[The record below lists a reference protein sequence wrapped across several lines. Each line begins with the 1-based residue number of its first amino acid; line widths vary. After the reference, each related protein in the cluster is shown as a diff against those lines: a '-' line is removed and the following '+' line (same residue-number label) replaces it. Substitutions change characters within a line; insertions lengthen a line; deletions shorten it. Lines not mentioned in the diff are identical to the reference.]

1 MRIRATRNRWAVAA
15 LAFVV
20 AFGGWMLVASQR
32 SHATGA
38 EHALA
43 PSDSHSMA
51 NPYSGKRKPLLNR
64 PKVVRDRIAQ
74 LNRAFENCL
83 AAHGA
88 TREDLTDGGYLY
100 RADDSAAAA
109 CAGRERAINTY
120 LDSDAYHASDV
131 LALKLLKKFWDCYEQ
146 LPDKTDAAVEACR
159 LDAANPQ

>member
-1 MRIRATRNRWAVAA
+1 MRIRATRHRWPLAA
-15 LAFVV
+15 LAFVA
-20 AFGGWMLVASQR
+20 AFGAWMLVASQR

-38 EHALA
+38 EYVLA
-43 PSDSHSMA
+43 PDDSHSMA

-64 PKVVRDRIAQ
+64 PKSVRDRIAQ

-83 AAHGA
+83 AANAA
-88 TREDLTDGGYLY
+88 TREALTEGGYLY

-109 CAGRERAINTY
+109 CAGQEKAINAY
-120 LDSDAYHASDV
+120 LESDAYHASDA